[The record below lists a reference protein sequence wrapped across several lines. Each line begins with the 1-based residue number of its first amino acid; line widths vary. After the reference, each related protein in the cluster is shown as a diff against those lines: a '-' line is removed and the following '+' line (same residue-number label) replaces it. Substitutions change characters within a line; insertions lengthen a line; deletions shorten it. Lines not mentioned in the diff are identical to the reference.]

1 MSEFVLERG
10 GGVSGRTPVLTFGM
24 TVLFAVA
31 AGTCVGNLYW
41 AQPLLAQ
48 IAESFGVP
56 VTAAGALVTL
66 TQVGYV
72 LGILFL
78 VPTGDIL
85 NRRRLIPAVMAL
97 GVVALLL
104 CASSPSLPVLAGSL
118 VLLGATTV
126 SGQIV
131 IPLVSD
137 LASDETCGFSVG
149 LVASGVTSGILVAR
163 TVSGFVAAALGWRA
177 IYVIAAAADL
187 ALAALLVRRIP
198 DFSPRER
205 VSYPAL
211 IVSVFSTARKYPVLG
226 RILAINGSVFGVFN
240 LFWTSLTY
248 LLSSPAYGFDTAQ
261 IGLMGLVGLAGAVAG
276 QGVGRLE
283 DRGIGVPALG
293 VFIGLALAGMA
304 VAGFG
309 EVSLLAVILAAVL
322 FDVGSQG
329 VSVLDQARLFSLDSA
344 ARSRLNTVFVVN
356 NFVCGA
362 IGSALAS
369 LLWSAGGWVPVV
381 VGGATWVCLAF
392 VVWVVSRRAF
402 NELKRD

>member
-1 MSEFVLERG
+1 M
-10 GGVSGRTPVLTFGM
+10 GRSDALSTPALTFGM
-24 TVLFAVA
+24 TVLLAVA

-48 IAESFGVP
+48 IAASFGVP

-97 GVVALLL
+97 GEAALLL
-104 CASSPSLPVLAGSL
+104 CAASPSLPVLAGSL

-137 LASDETCGFSVG
+137 LASDETRGFSVG

-177 IYVIAAAADL
+177 IYVIAAVADL
-187 ALAALLVRRIP
+187 ALAALLARRIP
-198 DFSPRER
+198 DLPPRES

-211 IVSVFSTARKYPVLG
+211 ILSVFSTARSHRALW

-240 LFWTSLTY
+240 LFWTALTY
-248 LLSSPAYGFDTAQ
+248 LLSGPAYGFDTTQ

-283 DRGIGVPALG
+283 DRGIGVPATG
-293 VFIGLALAGMA
+293 AFIALAVAGMA
-304 VAGFG
+304 VALMG
-309 EVSLLAVILAAVL
+309 ERTILAVVAAAVL

-329 VSVLDQARLFSLDSA
+329 VSVLDQARLFSLDPA

-356 NFVCGA
+356 NFICGA
-362 IGSALAS
+362 VGSALAS
-369 LLWSAGGWVPVV
+369 LLWGAGGW
-381 VGGATWVCLAF
+381 AF
-392 VVWVVSRRAF
+392 VVAGGCAWVVLALAVWFSSRDILAHH
-402 NELKRD
+402 